1 MEQSVSTYKKI
12 RRLYRQSQKYAASR
26 MEQPELTQSE
36 LQLLRHVGFHGEVS
50 QRHLAD
56 EMGVDKAMISRI
68 LQKLEAKGYLVR
80 TEDKN
85 DARSK
90 NVRALP
96 PALEIH
102 SQGKGLSEQFF
113 DQVTGDFST
122 EERELLDQLLGRML
136 EKGKELASRPCSG
149 KGGPSMKYV
158 IRYVKPHIPTMIFGF
173 TIKFTGTILDLMI
186 PYILSYIIDEVT
198 PRNDIGLVI
207 RWGLMMAVCA
217 ALVLVCNVWANRVAS
232 AVSRDSIE
240 ALRHDLFYK
249 ISYLSSSQVDA
260 FTIPSLVTRMTTDT
274 YNLHRTLNMIQRM
287 GVRAPIL
294 MLGGVVVT
302 MFIDPWLSAILCFL
316 IPFMILAVAR
326 ISRKSIPLF
335 GKAQIAADA
344 MIRVVRENAT
354 GIRVIKALSR
364 TEYEKDRYETVNSR
378 LNAAEAKASIT
389 MAASGPL
396 INLMLNTGLAAV
408 IVVGAWRV
416 STGAMKPGAIVAFLT
431 YFTIILN
438 SVMAISRLITMSSKA
453 IASAGR
459 VEEVMMT
466 PQDMEIRPWT
476 GRPETAPGASPD
488 APDMASGKR
497 PPHMEFDHVS
507 FSYNKRAYN
516 LSDLSFSLEHGQS
529 LGIIGPT
536 GAGKSTLAQLLLRLY
551 DIDSGQIRIDGRDIS
566 TFPLKELRQKFGVV
580 FQNDVLFKDSL
591 LK

>member
-1 MEQSVSTYKKI
+1 
-12 RRLYRQSQKYAASR
+12 
-26 MEQPELTQSE
+26 
-36 LQLLRHVGFHGEVS
+36 
-50 QRHLAD
+50 
-56 EMGVDKAMISRI
+56 
-68 LQKLEAKGYLVR
+68 
-80 TEDKN
+80 
-85 DARSK
+85 
-90 NVRALP
+90 
-96 PALEIH
+96 
-102 SQGKGLSEQFF
+102 
-113 DQVTGDFST
+113 
-122 EERELLDQLLGRML
+122 
-136 EKGKELASRPCSG
+136 
-149 KGGPSMKYV
+149 MKYV

-354 GIRVIKALSR
+354 GIRV
-364 TEYEKDRYETVNSR
+364 
-378 LNAAEAKASIT
+378 
-389 MAASGPL
+389 P
-396 INLMLNTGLAAV
+396 
-408 IVVGAWRV
+408 
-416 STGAMKPGAIVAFLT
+416 
-431 YFTIILN
+431 
-438 SVMAISRLITMSSKA
+438 
-453 IASAGR
+453 
-459 VEEVMMT
+459 
-466 PQDMEIRPWT
+466 
-476 GRPETAPGASPD
+476 
-488 APDMASGKR
+488 
-497 PPHMEFDHVS
+497 
-507 FSYNKRAYN
+507 
-516 LSDLSFSLEHGQS
+516 
-529 LGIIGPT
+529 
-536 GAGKSTLAQLLLRLY
+536 
-551 DIDSGQIRIDGRDIS
+551 
-566 TFPLKELRQKFGVV
+566 
-580 FQNDVLFKDSL
+580 
-591 LK
+591 

>member
-1 MEQSVSTYKKI
+1 
-12 RRLYRQSQKYAASR
+12 
-26 MEQPELTQSE
+26 
-36 LQLLRHVGFHGEVS
+36 
-50 QRHLAD
+50 
-56 EMGVDKAMISRI
+56 
-68 LQKLEAKGYLVR
+68 
-80 TEDKN
+80 
-85 DARSK
+85 
-90 NVRALP
+90 
-96 PALEIH
+96 
-102 SQGKGLSEQFF
+102 
-113 DQVTGDFST
+113 
-122 EERELLDQLLGRML
+122 
-136 EKGKELASRPCSG
+136 
-149 KGGPSMKYV
+149 MKYV

-396 INLMLNTGLAAV
+396 INLMLSTGLAAV

-488 APDMASGKR
+488 APDRTSGKR

-591 LK
+591 LNNIDMGRKLDMDAIDRAVEVAQAASFIAGSGGYEKPIAVKGVNLSGGQKQRVLIARALAGRPEFLILDDSSSALDYKTDAAFRRNLSQSFSGTTTIIIAQRISSIMHCDKILVLEDGIPQGLGTHEELLKTCDAYREISTIQMGGEDL